1 MNRRPLLLIARMA
14 AVSIVSIISTIS
26 TIPAATE
33 RLAQNRRAQVGIGT
47 LIIFIAMV
55 MVAAVAAAVLIE
67 TSGVLQQKAFSTGKE
82 ATGEVSSNIDVES
95 IDGWRSGTNASI
107 GDDDTFSGT
116 LDRLN
121 LRCSLKVGSEPVD
134 LNQVVITIT
143 DGTTTND
150 LRYIEGTVDVNAT
163 NVSDGNFS
171 SSDSN
176 RLTTYRLVA
185 DGLTQIRVPY
195 PDATIG
201 ANADYVNKTSAG
213 TVHLGYNTT
222 KATTGDYAGKYFM
235 RADMFFV
242 AEMVRDSDDSFSP
255 GNPVMTT
262 GDLIKIILLT
272 APSNTCTDETTL
284 TSLKNTD
291 PRVGEAALTIDTRTT
306 VSINM
311 VPEGGANTLVE
322 FVAPSSFGS
331 YQSIGVYP

>member
-1 MNRRPLLLIARMA
+1 MNRRPLLLTARMA
-14 AVSIVSIISTIS
+14 TAQVVSKIS
-26 TIPAATE
+26 TIPVVPE

-82 ATGEVSSNIDVES
+82 ATLEVSSNIDVES
-95 IDGWRSGTNASI
+95 IEGWRSGVNASI
-107 GDDDTFSGT
+107 GDDDTFSDT

-121 LRCSLKVGSEPVD
+121 LRCSLKIGSEPVD
-134 LNQVVITIT
+134 LNQIVITIT

-150 LRYIEGTVDVNAT
+150 LRYIGGTVDANAT

-185 DGLTQIRVPY
+185 DGLTQIQVPY
-195 PDATIG
+195 PDATVG
-201 ANADYVNKTSAG
+201 ANADYVNKTSVG
-213 TVHLGYNTT
+213 TVHLGYN
-222 KATTGDYAGKYFM
+222 ATRAITGDYAGKYFM
-235 RADMFFV
+235 CADMFFV
-242 AEMVRDSDDSFSP
+242 AEMVRDADASFSLD
-255 GNPVMTT
+255 NPVMTT

-284 TSLKNTD
+284 ASLKNTD
-291 PRVGEAALTIDTRTT
+291 PRVGEAALTIDTRTM
-306 VSINM
+306 VSINI

>member
-1 MNRRPLLLIARMA
+1 MNRRPLLTARTA
-14 AVSIVSIISTIS
+14 TTQAVSKIST
-26 TIPAATE
+26 THVVPE

-82 ATGEVSSNIDVES
+82 ATLEVSSNIDVES
-95 IDGWRSGTNASI
+95 IEGWRSGVNASI
-107 GDDDTFSGT
+107 GDDDTFSDT
-116 LDRLN
+116 IDRLN

-134 LNQVVITIT
+134 LNQIVITIT

-150 LRYIEGTVDVNAT
+150 LRYIEGTVDANAT

-185 DGLTQIRVPY
+185 DGLTQIQVPY
-195 PDATIG
+195 PDATVG
-201 ANADYVNKTSAG
+201 ANADYVNKTRVG
-213 TVHLGYNTT
+213 TVHLGYNATR
-222 KATTGDYAGKYFM
+222 ATTGDYTGKYFM
-235 RADMFFV
+235 CADMFFV
-242 AEMVRDSDDSFSP
+242 AEMVRDADDSFSLD
-255 GNPVMTT
+255 NPVMTT

-284 TSLKNTD
+284 ASLKNTD
-291 PRVGEAALTIDTRTT
+291 PRVGEAALTIDTRTM

-311 VPEGGANTLVE
+311 VPEGGANTIVE

-331 YQSIGVYP
+331 YQSIGMYP

>member
-1 MNRRPLLLIARMA
+1 MNRRPLPLTPLTARTA
-14 AVSIVSIISTIS
+14 TTQVVSKISTIHVMS
-26 TIPAATE
+26 KSMT
-33 RLAQNRRAQVGIGT
+33 QNRRAQVGIGT

-82 ATGEVSSNIDVES
+82 ATLEVSSNIDVES
-95 IDGWRSGTNASI
+95 IEGWRSGVNASI
-107 GDDDTFSGT
+107 GDYDSFSDT

-134 LNQVVITIT
+134 LNQIVITIT

-150 LRYIEGTVDVNAT
+150 LRYIEGTVDANAT

-185 DGLTQIRVPY
+185 DSLTQIQVPY

-201 ANADYVNKTSAG
+201 ANADYVNKTSVG
-213 TVHLGYNTT
+213 TVHLGYNATR
-222 KATTGDYAGKYFM
+222 ATTGDYTGKYFM
-235 RADMFFV
+235 CADMFFV
-242 AEMVRDSDDSFSP
+242 AEMVRDADDSFSP
-255 GNPVMTT
+255 DHPVMTT
-262 GDLIKIILLT
+262 GDLIKIVLLT
-272 APSNTCTDETTL
+272 APSDTCTDETTL
-284 TSLKNTD
+284 ASLKNTD
-291 PRVGEAALTIDTRTT
+291 PRVGEAALTIDTRTM
-306 VSINM
+306 VSINI
-311 VPEGGANTLVE
+311 VPEGGANTIVE